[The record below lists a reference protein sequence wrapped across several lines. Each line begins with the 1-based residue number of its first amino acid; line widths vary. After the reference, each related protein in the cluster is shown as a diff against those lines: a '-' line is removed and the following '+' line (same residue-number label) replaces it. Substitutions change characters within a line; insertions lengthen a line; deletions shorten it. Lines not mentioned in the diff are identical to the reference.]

1 MPCVD
6 GMSVTTEH
14 ISKQI
19 FTLNEHND
27 VLFEQL
33 ALELF
38 RYHAKKNET
47 YRDFIGHLGIEP
59 ALVLKL
65 NEIPFLPISLFKR
78 NTIGVFNAPPEAVFL
93 SSGTTGM
100 ERSHHHVADLSLYEK
115 SLHTCFKQFFG
126 NEKEYCILA
135 LLPSYLERSNSS
147 LVYMTQKL
155 MKKSGHADNGFYL
168 DRLTTLSKVLKKNS
182 EKGVK
187 TLLIGVTFA
196 LLELAEKHP
205 QTLQNCSILETG
217 GMKGRR
223 REMPREEVHSELKS
237 AFGLDKIA
245 SEYGMT
251 ELLSQAYS
259 LGDGIFKTPPW
270 MRVYVREAT
279 DPLTITARGKGALNV
294 IDLANIHSCPFIA
307 TQDLGH
313 IHQDH
318 SFEVLGRMDDSD
330 VRGCNLM
337 VV

>member
-1 MPCVD
+1 M
-6 GMSVTTEH
+6 
-14 ISKQI
+14 
-19 FTLNEHND
+19 NEHND
-27 VLFEQL
+27 VLFEQV

-38 RYHAKKNET
+38 RLHANKNET
-47 YRDFIGHLGIEP
+47 YRAFIGHLGVD
-59 ALVLKL
+59 AKNVKRLKD
-65 NEIPFLPISLFKR
+65 IPFLPISMFKR
-78 NTIGVFNAPPEAVFL
+78 HQIGVFNAPPEAVFL

-100 ERSHHHVADLSLYEK
+100 ERSQHMVADLSVYDQ
-115 SLHTCFKQFFG
+115 SLFQCFNQFFG
-126 NEKEYCILA
+126 KPENHCILA

-155 MKKSGHADNGFYL
+155 MKKSGHSDNGFYL
-168 DRLTTLSKVLKKNS
+168 DRLTSLSKVLKKNS
-182 EKGVK
+182 KKGVK

-205 QTLQNCSILETG
+205 QELKNCTILETG

-223 REMPREEVHSELKS
+223 REMPREEVHELLTS
-237 AFGLDKIA
+237 AFRLEKIA

-259 LGDGIFKTPPW
+259 LGNGIFRTPPW
-270 MRVYVREAT
+270 MRVYAREAT
-279 DPLTITARGKGALNV
+279 DPLTVNERGKGALNV
-294 IDLANIHSCPFIA
+294 IDLANMYSCPFIA
-307 TQDLGH
+307 TQDLTH

-318 SFEVLGRMDDSD
+318 SFEVLGRMDDAE

>member
-1 MPCVD
+1 MNT
-6 GMSVTTEH
+6 TTEH
-14 ISKQI
+14 LSKRI
-19 FTLNEHND
+19 FSINEHND

-38 RYHAKKNET
+38 RYHAQKNET
-47 YRDFIGHLGIEP
+47 YRNFIGHLGINTKE
-59 ALVLKL
+59 VSKL
-65 NEIPFLPISLFKR
+65 SQIPFLPISMFKR
-78 NTIGVFNAPPEAVFL
+78 HTVGVFNAPPEAIFL

-100 ERSHHHVADLSLYEK
+100 ERSQHHVASLALYEQ
-115 SLHTCFKQFFG
+115 SLHQCFNQFFG
-126 NEKEYCILA
+126 NEKDFCILA

-147 LVYMTQKL
+147 LVYMTQRL
-155 MKKSGHADNGFYL
+155 MKKSKHPDNGFYL
-168 DRLTTLSKVLKKNS
+168 DRLTALSKVLKKNS
-182 EKGVK
+182 ENGVK

-205 QTLQNCSILETG
+205 QHLKDCIILETG

-223 REMPREEVHSELKS
+223 KEMLREEVHGILKT
-237 AFGLDKIA
+237 AFSLDNVA

-259 LGDGIFKTPPW
+259 LGNGIFHTPPW

-279 DPLTITARGKGALNV
+279 DPLSVSERGKGALNV

-307 TQDLGH
+307 TQDLGR
-313 IHQDH
+313 IHQNH
-318 SFEVLGRMDDSD
+318 TFEVLGRMDDAE

>member
-1 MPCVD
+1 MNA
-6 GMSVTTEH
+6 TTEQ
-14 ISKQI
+14 ISNRI
-19 FTLNEHND
+19 FSMNEHND
-27 VLFEQL
+27 VLFEQI

-38 RYHAKKNET
+38 QYHAKKNET
-47 YRDFIGHLGIEP
+47 YREFIGHLGIKAENIS
-59 ALVLKL
+59 KL
-65 NEIPFLPISLFKR
+65 NQIPFLPISMFKR
-78 NTIGVFNAPPEAVFL
+78 NHVGIFNAPPEAVFL

-100 ERSHHHVADLSLYEK
+100 ERSQHHVASLKLYDQSLY
-115 SLHTCFKQFFG
+115 TCFHQFFG
-126 NEKEYCILA
+126 NEKDYCILA

-182 EKGVK
+182 ENGVK

-205 QTLQNCSILETG
+205 QELKNCTVLETG

-223 REMPREEVHSELKS
+223 KEMPREEIHELLTS
-237 AFGLDKIA
+237 AFGLEKIA

-259 LGDGIFKTPPW
+259 LGDGIFRTPPW

-279 DPLTITARGKGALNV
+279 DPLTVNERGKGALNV

-307 TQDLGH
+307 TQDLAH
-313 IHQDH
+313 IRQDH
-318 SFEVLGRMDDSD
+318 SFEVLGRMDDAEA
-330 VRGCNLM
+330 RGCNLM
-337 VV
+337 VS

>member
-1 MPCVD
+1 MNA
-6 GMSVTTEH
+6 VTASITER
-14 ISKQI
+14 I
-19 FTLNEHND
+19 FSMNEHND
-27 VLFEQL
+27 VLFEQI

-38 RYHAKKNET
+38 QLHAQKNET
-47 YRDFIGHLGIEP
+47 YRAFIGHLGINVEN
-59 ALVLKL
+59 VLRL
-65 NEIPFLPISLFKR
+65 SDIPFLPISLFKR
-78 NTIGVFNAPPEAVFL
+78 HQVGVFNAPPEAVFL

-100 ERSHHHVADLSLYEK
+100 ERSQHLVSSLKLYDQ
-115 SLHTCFKQFFG
+115 SLFQCFEQFFG
-126 NEKEYCILA
+126 KPDEYCILA

-155 MKKSGHADNGFYL
+155 TRKSGHADNGFYL
-168 DRLTTLSKVLKKNS
+168 DRLTSLSKVLNKNS
-182 EKGVK
+182 KKGVK

-205 QTLQNCSILETG
+205 QELKNCIILETG

-223 REMPREEVHSELKS
+223 REMPREEVHEILKS
-237 AFGLDKIA
+237 AFGLDNIA

-259 LGDGIFKTPPW
+259 LGEGIFRTPPW

-279 DPLTITARGKGALNV
+279 DPLTVHERGKGALNV
-294 IDLANIHSCPFIA
+294 IDLANMHSCPFIA
-307 TQDLGH
+307 TQDLAH

-318 SFEVLGRMDDSD
+318 SFEVLGRMDDAE

-337 VV
+337 VS

>member
-1 MPCVD
+1 MKA
-6 GMSVTTEH
+6 TTAS
-14 ISKQI
+14 ISERI
-19 FTLNEHND
+19 FSMNEHND
-27 VLFEQL
+27 VLFEQI

-38 RYHAKKNET
+38 RLHAAKNET
-47 YRDFIGHLGIEP
+47 YRDFIGHLNIDP
-59 ALVLKL
+59 NKISKL
-65 NEIPFLPISLFKR
+65 GDIPFLPISMFKR
-78 NTIGVFNAPPEAVFL
+78 HQVGIFNAPPEAIFL

-100 ERSHHHVADLSLYEK
+100 ERSHHFVANLDVYDQSLF
-115 SLHTCFKQFFG
+115 LCFDQFFG
-126 NEKEYCILA
+126 KAKDLCILA

-182 EKGVK
+182 KNGVK

-196 LLELAEKHP
+196 LLDLAEKHP
-205 QTLQNCSILETG
+205 QELKNCTILETG

-223 REMPREEVHSELKS
+223 REMPREEVHDILKS
-237 AFGLDKIA
+237 AFGLENIA

-259 LGDGIFKTPPW
+259 LGDGVFRTPPW

-279 DPLTITARGKGALNV
+279 DPLTVHERGKGALNV
-294 IDLANIHSCPFIA
+294 IDLANMHSCPFIA
-307 TQDLGH
+307 TQDLAH

-318 SFEVLGRMDDSD
+318 SFEVLGRMDDAE

-337 VV
+337 VS

>member
-1 MPCVD
+1 MKA
-6 GMSVTTEH
+6 TTAS
-14 ISKQI
+14 ISERI
-19 FTLNEHND
+19 FSMNEHND
-27 VLFEQL
+27 VLFEKI

-38 RYHAKKNET
+38 RLHAKKNET
-47 YRDFIGHLGIEP
+47 YRDFIGHLNIDP
-59 ALVLKL
+59 NKISKL
-65 NEIPFLPISLFKR
+65 GDIPFLPISMFKR
-78 NTIGVFNAPPEAVFL
+78 HQVGIFNAPPEAIFL

-100 ERSHHHVADLSLYEK
+100 ERSHHFVADFDVYDQSLF
-115 SLHTCFKQFFG
+115 LCFDQFFG
-126 NEKEYCILA
+126 KAKDLCILA

-182 EKGVK
+182 KNGVK

-196 LLELAEKHP
+196 LLDLAEKHP
-205 QTLQNCSILETG
+205 QELKDCIILETG

-223 REMPREEVHSELKS
+223 REMPREEIHDILKS
-237 AFGLDKIA
+237 AFSLENIA

-259 LGDGIFKTPPW
+259 LGDGIFRTPPW
-270 MRVYVREAT
+270 MRVYVREAI
-279 DPLTITARGKGALNV
+279 DPLAVSQRGKGALNV
-294 IDLANIHSCPFIA
+294 IDLANMHSCPFIA
-307 TQDLGH
+307 TQDLAH

-318 SFEVLGRMDDSD
+318 SFEVLGRMDDAE

-337 VV
+337 VSV

>member
-1 MPCVD
+1 M
-6 GMSVTTEH
+6 
-14 ISKQI
+14 
-19 FTLNEHND
+19 NEHND
-27 VLFEQL
+27 VLFEQI

-38 RYHAKKNET
+38 RHHATKNET
-47 YRDFIGHLGIEP
+47 YRDFIGHLK
-59 ALVLKL
+59 VDV
-65 NEIPFLPISLFKR
+65 NEVTQITDIPFLPISLFKR
-78 NTIGVFNAPPEAVFL
+78 HQVGVFNAPPEAVFL

-100 ERSHHHVADLSLYEK
+100 ERSQHLVADLAVYDQSLFQ
-115 SLHTCFKQFFG
+115 CFDQFFG
-126 NEKEYCILA
+126 TPEDHCILA

-182 EKGVK
+182 KKGVK

-196 LLELAEKHP
+196 LLDLAEKHAQP
-205 QTLQNCSILETG
+205 LKHCTILETG

-223 REMPREEVHSELKS
+223 REVPREEVHHILSS
-237 AFGLDKIA
+237 AFGMETIA

-259 LGDGIFKTPPW
+259 LGHGIFRTPPW

-279 DPLTITARGKGALNV
+279 DPLSVNERGKGALNV
-294 IDLANIHSCPFIA
+294 IDLANMHSCPFIA
-307 TQDLGH
+307 TQDLAH

-318 SFEVLGRMDDSD
+318 SFEVLGRIDDAE

-337 VV
+337 VS

>member
-1 MPCVD
+1 M
-6 GMSVTTEH
+6 
-14 ISKQI
+14 
-19 FTLNEHND
+19 NEHND

-33 ALELF
+33 SVELF
-38 RYHAKKNET
+38 QYHAVKNET
-47 YRDFIGHLGIEP
+47 YRAFIEHLGIEISE
-59 ALVLKL
+59 VEKL
-65 NEIPFLPISLFKR
+65 RQIPFLPISFFKR
-78 NTIGVFNAPPEAVFL
+78 NAIGVFNSPPEAVFL
-93 SSGTTGM
+93 SSGTTGS
-100 ERSHHHVADLSLYEK
+100 ERSQHHVADLALYEK
-115 SLHTCFKQFFG
+115 SLHTTFNLFFG
-126 NEKEYCILA
+126 NPKDLCILA

-168 DRLTTLSKVLKKNS
+168 DRLTSLSKLLKKNS

-205 QTLQNCSILETG
+205 QELKNCIILETG

-223 REMPREEVHSELKS
+223 REMPREEVHEILKN
-237 AFGLDKIA
+237 AFSLDRIA

-259 LGDGIFKTPPW
+259 LGDGIFRTPPW
-270 MRVYVREAT
+270 MRVYVRETT
-279 DPLTITARGKGALNV
+279 DPLAISERGKGALNV
-294 IDLANIHSCPFIA
+294 IDLANMHSCPFIA

-318 SFEVLGRMDDSD
+318 SFEVLGRMDDAE

>member
-1 MPCVD
+1 MN
-6 GMSVTTEH
+6 STTEH
-14 ISKQI
+14 IAKRI
-19 FTLNEHND
+19 FSINEHND

-38 RYHAKKNET
+38 QYHAKKNET
-47 YRDFIGHLGIEP
+47 YRDFIGHLGINVEK
-59 ALVLKL
+59 VSKL
-65 NEIPFLPISLFKR
+65 SQIPFLPISMFKR
-78 NTIGVFNAPPEAVFL
+78 HTVGVFNAPPEAVFL

-100 ERSHHHVADLSLYEK
+100 ERSQHHVASLKLYEQ
-115 SLHTCFKQFFG
+115 SLHQCFHQFFG
-126 NEKEYCILA
+126 KEKDYCILA

-155 MKKSGHADNGFYL
+155 MKKSGHPDGGFYL

-205 QTLQNCSILETG
+205 QQLKNCTVLETG

-223 REMPREEVHSELKS
+223 KEMAREEVHDILKA
-237 AFGLDKIA
+237 AFNLGDIA

-259 LGDGIFKTPPW
+259 LGNGIFQTPPW
-270 MRVYVREAT
+270 MRVYARETT
-279 DPLTITARGKGALNV
+279 DPLSISERGKGALNV

-313 IHQDH
+313 IRQDH
-318 SFEVLGRMDDSD
+318 SFEVLGRMDDAE

>member
-1 MPCVD
+1 M
-6 GMSVTTEH
+6 
-14 ISKQI
+14 
-19 FTLNEHND
+19 NEHND
-27 VLFEQL
+27 VLFEQV

-38 RYHAKKNET
+38 RLHANKNET
-47 YRDFIGHLGIEP
+47 YRAFIGHLGVD
-59 ALVLKL
+59 AKNVKRLKD
-65 NEIPFLPISLFKR
+65 IPFLPISMFKR
-78 NTIGVFNAPPEAVFL
+78 HQIGVFNAPPEAVFL

-100 ERSHHHVADLSLYEK
+100 ERSQHMVADLSVYDQ
-115 SLHTCFKQFFG
+115 SLFQCFNQFFG
-126 NEKEYCILA
+126 KPENHCILA

-155 MKKSGHADNGFYL
+155 MKKSGHSDNGFYL
-168 DRLTTLSKVLKKNS
+168 DRLTSLSKVLKKNS
-182 EKGVK
+182 KKGVK

-205 QTLQNCSILETG
+205 QELKNCTILETG

-223 REMPREEVHSELKS
+223 REMPREEVHELLTS
-237 AFGLDKIA
+237 AFRLEKIA

-259 LGDGIFKTPPW
+259 LGKGIFRTPPW
-270 MRVYVREAT
+270 MRVYAREAT
-279 DPLTITARGKGALNV
+279 DPLTVNERGKGALNV
-294 IDLANIHSCPFIA
+294 IDLANMYSCPFIA
-307 TQDLGH
+307 TQDLTH

-318 SFEVLGRMDDSD
+318 SFEVLGRMDDAE

>member
-1 MPCVD
+1 MKAI
-6 GMSVTTEH
+6 TTS
-14 ISKQI
+14 ISERI
-19 FTLNEHND
+19 FSMNEHND
-27 VLFEQL
+27 VLFEQI

-38 RYHAKKNET
+38 RLHAKKNET
-47 YRDFIGHLGIEP
+47 YRDFIGHLNIEP
-59 ALVLKL
+59 NKISKL
-65 NEIPFLPISLFKR
+65 GDIPFLPISMFKR
-78 NTIGVFNAPPEAVFL
+78 HQVGIFNAPPEAIFL

-100 ERSHHHVADLSLYEK
+100 ERSQHHVASLKLYEQ
-115 SLHTCFKQFFG
+115 SLHQCFHQFFG
-126 NEKEYCILA
+126 KEENYCILA

-182 EKGVK
+182 KNEVK

-196 LLELAEKHP
+196 LLDLAEKHP
-205 QTLQNCSILETG
+205 QELKNCTILETG

-223 REMPREEVHSELKS
+223 REMPREEIHEILKS
-237 AFGLDKIA
+237 AFGLENIA

-259 LGDGIFKTPPW
+259 LGDGIFRTPPW

-279 DPLTITARGKGALNV
+279 DPLTVHERGKGALNV
-294 IDLANIHSCPFIA
+294 IDLANMHSCPFIA
-307 TQDLGH
+307 TQDLAH

-318 SFEVLGRMDDSD
+318 SFDVLGRMDDAE

-337 VV
+337 VST

>member
-1 MPCVD
+1 MNA
-6 GMSVTTEH
+6 VTDH
-14 ISKQI
+14 ISERI
-19 FTLNEHND
+19 FSMNEHND
-27 VLFEQL
+27 VLFEKL
-33 ALELF
+33 CLELF
-38 RYHAKKNET
+38 HLHTKRNET
-47 YRDFIGHLGIEP
+47 YRDFVKYLGTDI
-59 ALVLKL
+59 
-65 NEIPFLPISLFKR
+65 NEVRESSQIPFLPISMFKR
-78 NTIGVFNAPPEAVFL
+78 HQVGIFNAPPEAVFL

-100 ERSHHHVADLSLYEK
+100 ERSQHHVVSLALYEK
-115 SLHTCFKQFFG
+115 SLHSCFHQFFG
-126 NEKEYCILA
+126 NEKDYCILA

-155 MKKSGHADNGFYL
+155 MKKSGHTDNGFYL

-182 EKGVK
+182 KNGVK

-196 LLELAEKHP
+196 LLDLAEKHP
-205 QTLQNCSILETG
+205 QELKNCTILETG

-223 REMPREEVHSELKS
+223 REMPREEVHEILSS
-237 AFGLDKIA
+237 AFGMEKIA

-259 LGDGIFKTPPW
+259 LSDGIFRTPPW

-279 DPLTITARGKGALNV
+279 DPLAVHERGKGALNV

-307 TQDLGH
+307 TQDLAH

-318 SFEVLGRMDDSD
+318 SFEVLGRMDDAE

>member
-1 MPCVD
+1 VNV
-6 GMSVTTEH
+6 STKH
-14 ISKQI
+14 ISEQI
-19 FTLNEHND
+19 FAINEHND

-38 RYHAKKNET
+38 QYHAKKNET
-47 YRDFIGHLGIEP
+47 YRSFIGHLGVDP
-59 ALVLKL
+59 TLVLKL
-65 NEIPFLPISLFKR
+65 SEIPFMPISFFKR

-100 ERSHHHVADLSLYEK
+100 ERSQHHVSSLAVYDE
-115 SLHTCFKQFFG
+115 SLFTAFNQFFG
-126 NEKEYCILA
+126 NVQDYCILA

-155 MKKSGHADNGFYL
+155 MKKSGHADDGFYL
-168 DRLTTLSKVLKKNS
+168 DRLTSLSKVLKKNS
-182 EKGVK
+182 DKGVK

-205 QTLQNCSILETG
+205 QQLKNCIVMETG
-217 GMKGRR
+217 GMKGKRK
-223 REMPREEVHSELKS
+223 EMPREEVHSELKN
-237 AFGLDKIA
+237 AFGLTSIA

-259 LGDGIFKTPPW
+259 MGNGIFKTPPW
-270 MRVYVREAT
+270 MRVYVRETT
-279 DPLTITARGKGALNV
+279 DPLAVSSRGKGVLNV

-313 IHQDH
+313 IHQDQ
-318 SFEVLGRMDDSD
+318 SFEVIGRMDDSD

>member
-1 MPCVD
+1 
-6 GMSVTTEH
+6 MSVTTEH
-14 ISKQI
+14 ISKQV
-19 FTLNEHND
+19 FTINEHND

-33 ALELF
+33 AIELF
-38 RYHAKKNET
+38 QYHAKKNET
-47 YRDFIGHLGIEP
+47 YGDFIGHLGTTPES
-59 ALVLKL
+59 VTKL
-65 NEIPFLPISLFKR
+65 NQIPFLPISLFKR
-78 NTIGVFNAPPEAVFL
+78 NTVGVFNAAPEAVFL
-93 SSGTTGM
+93 SSGTSGM
-100 ERSHHHVADLSLYEK
+100 ERSRHHVADLNLYDK
-115 SLHTCFKQFFG
+115 SLFTAFEQFFG
-126 NEKEYCILA
+126 VPEDYCILA

-155 MKKSGHADNGFYL
+155 MKKSGHEANGFYL
-168 DRLTTLSKVLKKNS
+168 DRLTSLSKVLKKNS

-187 TLLIGVTFA
+187 TLLVGVTFA

-205 QTLQNCSILETG
+205 QALTNCTILETG

-223 REMPREEVHSELKS
+223 VEMPREEVHAELKN
-237 AFGLDKIA
+237 AFSLSDIA

-259 LGDGIFKTPPW
+259 LGEGVFKTPPW

-279 DPLTITARGKGALNV
+279 DPLTVSNRGKGALNV

>member
-1 MPCVD
+1 MGV
-6 GMSVTTEH
+6 STKH
-14 ISKQI
+14 ISEQI
-19 FTLNEHND
+19 FDLNEHND

-38 RYHAKKNET
+38 QYHAKKNET
-47 YRDFIGHLGIEP
+47 YRSFIGHLGIEP
-59 ALVLKL
+59 NSVLKL
-65 NEIPFLPISLFKR
+65 NEIPFLPISFFKR
-78 NTIGVFNAPPEAVFL
+78 NSIGVFNAPPEAVFL

-100 ERSHHHVADLSLYEK
+100 ERSQHHVASLDLYDESLF
-115 SLHTCFKQFFG
+115 TGFNQFFG
-126 NEKEYCILA
+126 KPEDYCILA

-155 MKKSGHADNGFYL
+155 MKKSGHADGGFYL
-168 DRLTTLSKVLKKNS
+168 DRLTSLSKVLKKNS

-205 QTLQNCSILETG
+205 QQLQNCIVMETG
-217 GMKGRR
+217 GMKGKRK
-223 REMPREEVHSELKS
+223 EMPREEVHSELKS

-259 LGDGIFKTPPW
+259 MGDGIFKTPPW
-270 MRVYVREAT
+270 MRVYARETT
-279 DPLTITARGKGALNV
+279 DPLSVAERGKGALNV

-307 TQDLGH
+307 TQDLVN
-313 IHQDH
+313 IHQDQ
-318 SFEVLGRMDDSD
+318 SFEILGRMDDSE